1 MEPASSRALGGLHNE
16 PCRNKLHFF
25 SFTTTNGLLPIAAL
39 PNEFGRA
46 RPILLKIPTR
56 PASLVCTNG
65 FRLYLRVEDMA
76 NDAQPTNVT
85 STSESVSANTSPQL
99 GIRPKPLVSSRSLLR
114 IGLLKSRNA
123 AVDTVPGTNV
133 ENQTA
138 LLKARRKMTKRASSL
153 SDFFH
158 SSTGTP
164 NRPLPASSLAAAA
177 RDQTEDQHC
186 PSTASSSSSLCCSAL
201 RRPRHKNAILSAVTN
216 AAALSL
222 PPHSAAALDLATPE
236 YGAKKQFGKS
246 AGDRNA
252 NNESTI
258 MHSSEGYGTG
268 VEKQLLNN
276 LQPNSLPTR
285 RRAAKNHPTKPAH

>member
-1 MEPASSRALGGLHNE
+1 MSGPSSLA
-16 PCRNKLHFF
+16 
-25 SFTTTNGLLPIAAL
+25 
-39 PNEFGRA
+39 
-46 RPILLKIPTR
+46 
-56 PASLVCTNG
+56 
-65 FRLYLRVEDMA
+65 A
-76 NDAQPTNVT
+76 NDAQPTNVA
-85 STSESVSANTSPQL
+85 STSESVSANTSPQP
-99 GIRPKPLVSSRSLLR
+99 GIRPKPLVPSRSLLR

-123 AVDTVPGTNV
+123 AVETVPGTNV

-177 RDQTEDQHC
+177 MSANRRTSRPFATPTTQDEDQHC

-222 PPHSAAALDLATPE
+222 PPHSAGALDLATPE
-236 YGAKKQFGKS
+236 YGAMKHFGKF

-258 MHSSEGYGTG
+258 LHSSEGYGSG
-268 VEKQLLNN
+268 VEKQLLCN

-285 RRAAKNHPTKPAH
+285 RKPSADVLEIMALRPTVPELLCLQIL

>member
-1 MEPASSRALGGLHNE
+1 MSSESPDKIAKANQKGKHAKSRSSSAKKSKAPKTTCN
-16 PCRNKLHFF
+16 CRSKRKC
-25 SFTTTNGLLPIAAL
+25 SC
-39 PNEFGRA
+39 
-46 RPILLKIPTR
+46 TR
-56 PASLVCTNG
+56 KMSGPSSL
-65 FRLYLRVEDMA
+65 A

-177 RDQTEDQHC
+177 
-186 PSTASSSSSLCCSAL
+186 S
-201 RRPRHKNAILSAVTN
+201 KLSIIN
-216 AAALSL
+216 
-222 PPHSAAALDLATPE
+222 
-236 YGAKKQFGKS
+236 F
-246 AGDRNA
+246 
-252 NNESTI
+252 
-258 MHSSEGYGTG
+258 
-268 VEKQLLNN
+268 
-276 LQPNSLPTR
+276 
-285 RRAAKNHPTKPAH
+285 

>member
-1 MEPASSRALGGLHNE
+1 M
-16 PCRNKLHFF
+16 
-25 SFTTTNGLLPIAAL
+25 
-39 PNEFGRA
+39 
-46 RPILLKIPTR
+46 
-56 PASLVCTNG
+56 
-65 FRLYLRVEDMA
+65 
-76 NDAQPTNVT
+76 
-85 STSESVSANTSPQL
+85 SANRRTS
-99 GIRPKPLVSSRSLLR
+99 RPFATP
-114 IGLLKSRNA
+114 
-123 AVDTVPGTNV
+123 
-133 ENQTA
+133 
-138 LLKARRKMTKRASSL
+138 
-153 SDFFH
+153 
-158 SSTGTP
+158 TG
-164 NRPLPASSLAAAA
+164 
-177 RDQTEDQHC
+177 DQTEDQHC

-285 RRAAKNHPTKPAH
+285 RKSYKFLNWAFLLWVTQSVVVD